1 MDGILILD
9 KPIGLTCRHID
20 NAIMKALGSKKVG
33 HLGTLDPFASGVL
46 VIAVNKG
53 TKFLPYLGGGVKSY
67 LATLKLGEATDTLD
81 NEGQIVMRAPVPR
94 LSEKQVAAALKE
106 FLGESTQLS
115 PAYSAVKI
123 DGKPAYKYAREG
135 QEVKRKQRTIEV
147 YDVNL
152 LQYKPPYI
160 DFSLTVSEGTYI
172 RVIGEDLA
180 KKLGTLGHLTA
191 LRRLSV
197 GKFSLK
203 DAFPYAASSFA
214 SLLDPTPYVDLPRL
228 ELTGEQLKKAYSGMK
243 LKLDSQEAKILLL
256 DEGKPVAVYYKDED
270 FYRAERG
277 LF

>member
-9 KPIGLTCRHID
+9 KPIGLTCRQID

-94 LSEKQVAAALKE
+94 LNEKQVAAALKE
-106 FLGESTQLS
+106 FLGKSIQLS

-191 LRRLSV
+191 LRRLAV
-197 GKFSLK
+197 GPFSLK
-203 DAFPYAASSFA
+203 DALPYSASSFPC
-214 SLLDPTPYVDLPRL
+214 LLNPTPYVDLPRFPI
-228 ELTGEQLKKAYSGMK
+228 EGETLKKAYSGMK
-243 LKLDSQEAKILLL
+243 LKLDCQEDKVLLL
-256 DEGKPVAVYYKDED
+256 DGGKAVAVYSKDGD
-270 FYRAERG
+270 IYRAERG

>member
-9 KPIGLTCRHID
+9 KPIGLTCRQID

-94 LSEKQVAAALKE
+94 LNEKQVAVALKE

-203 DAFPYAASSFA
+203 DALPYTTSSFA

>member
-9 KPIGLTCRHID
+9 KPIGLTCRQID

-94 LSEKQVAAALKE
+94 LNEKQVAAALKE
-106 FLGESTQLS
+106 FLGESAQLS

-203 DAFPYAASSFA
+203 DALPYTASSFA

-270 FYRAERG
+270 FHRAERG